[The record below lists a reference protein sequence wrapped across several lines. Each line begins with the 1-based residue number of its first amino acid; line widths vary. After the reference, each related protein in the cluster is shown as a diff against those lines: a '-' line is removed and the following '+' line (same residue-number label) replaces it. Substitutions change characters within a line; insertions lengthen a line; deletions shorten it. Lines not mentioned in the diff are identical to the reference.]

1 MEENNDGTAATA
13 SIDDVAD
20 CAARVDAQVR
30 VVLARVL
37 AQRRSVET
45 AFGYVAALSPGTRAN
60 CWSIAE
66 AAGHEDPGRM
76 QAMLGS
82 YAWDWKDLRDE
93 LPALA
98 AAWLPGDEDDLAGP
112 GLAIDETAHLKAG
125 DFTAC
130 VAPQHAGCT
139 GKVENCVTWVF
150 SAYVTSRGQAWADF
164 DVYMPERWA
173 QDTARRQQAG
183 IPEDLEFATKPDL
196 AIAQVTR
203 LTKAGLPVRWAAF
216 DEVYGRSG
224 KLRRACRD
232 AGLAYVAIIPCT
244 WKITTGAG
252 TIIEAQDAT
261 RDAVFERRSCGNGSK
276 GPRYSD
282 WALTATA
289 DPQEF
294 LLIRRLISRP
304 GQYTFYLCHA
314 PEGRRRR

>member
-1 MEENNDGTAATA
+1 M
-13 SIDDVAD
+13 
-20 CAARVDAQVR
+20 
-30 VVLARVL
+30 
-37 AQRRSVET
+37 RRSGWSGAGAGAAPQRGD

-150 SAYVTSRGQAWADF
+150 SAYVTSRGQAWADST
-164 DVYMPERWA
+164 VH
-173 QDTARRQQAG
+173 AG
-183 IPEDLEFATKPDL
+183 TLGAGHGPAAAGRDPEDLEFATNR
-196 AIAQVTR
+196 T
-203 LTKAGLPVRWAAF
+203 W
-216 DEVYGRSG
+216 RS
-224 KLRRACRD
+224 
-232 AGLAYVAIIPCT
+232 
-244 WKITTGAG
+244 
-252 TIIEAQDAT
+252 
-261 RDAVFERRSCGNGSK
+261 RRS
-276 GPRYSD
+276 
-282 WALTATA
+282 
-289 DPQEF
+289 
-294 LLIRRLISRP
+294 
-304 GQYTFYLCHA
+304 HA
-314 PEGRRRR
+314 